1 MNHRVLRA
9 RVRAAEAR
17 AAASLQH
24 NAAAWSAV
32 RDNARRSLTPARLL
46 GAGFVSG
53 LLLGIIEPL
62 ARLTQGTRFVELATR
77 LVSLVGSVQAQFAS
91 DVAGRGV
98 DTTQRAG
105 GSDEAR
111 PETVREPA

>member
-1 MNHRVLRA
+1 MNHRALRA
-9 RVRAAEAR
+9 RVIAAEAR
-17 AAASLQH
+17 ATASLQH
-24 NAAAWSAV
+24 NAAAWRAV

-53 LLLGIIEPL
+53 LLLGISEPL

-77 LVSLVGSVQAQFAS
+77 LVSLVGSVHAQFAT
-91 DVAGRGV
+91 DVTGRGV

-111 PETVREPA
+111 PEPAREPA

>member
-62 ARLTQGTRFVELATR
+62 ARLTQGTRFVELAT
-77 LVSLVGSVQAQFAS
+77 SLANCACKLPAS
-91 DVAGRGV
+91 DTRRVANS
-98 DTTQRAG
+98 TKRAG